1 MRPVNAEMDSTRV
14 LNKVSGIAN
23 TRAKT
28 IPAVAIA
35 IVRQASI
42 ATNFRKSGL
51 ALGGTKSAKNLR
63 VTFRFSASKK
73 TQGLNSVEMSAGTN
87 RTIARIARLRREC
100 HAGSFIYE
108 GAEAEIIE
116 NIKAAFD

>member
-1 MRPVNAEMDSTRV
+1 MDSTRA
-14 LNKVSGIAN
+14 LTKVSGIAS

-28 IPAVAIA
+28 IPAVAMA

-51 ALGGTKSAKNLR
+51 VLGGTKSAKNLR

-73 TQGLNSVEMSAGTN
+73 TQGLNSVEINAGTN
-87 RTIARIARLRREC
+87 KTIARIARLRREC
-100 HAGSFIYE
+100 HAGSFIYK
-108 GAEAEIIE
+108 GVEAEIIE